1 MTDKYEKEFPLSG
14 PLTFPG
20 RIDKKIAEVFERTT
34 GNGSGAGNGTGT
46 NDSADISAAIDEYV
60 SKMNSDQ
67 AGKFAQKLASYPN
80 AVSTMVTASLKDP
93 QITMFFNNFTN
104 QLLASA
110 QFRDTVKSFV
120 KNYLD
125 SNSSGT
131 GTNGT
136 QQQANTGNTTASN

>member
-34 GNGSGAGNGTGT
+34 GNGSGAGTGTGT
-46 NDSADISAAIDEYV
+46 SGSADVSTAIDEYV
-60 SKMNSDQ
+60 NKMSGDQ
-67 AGKFAQKLASYPN
+67 ANALAQKLASYSN

-125 SNSSGT
+125 SDSSGT
-131 GTNGT
+131 GANST
-136 QQQANTGNTTASN
+136 QQQANTGSTTASN

>member
-20 RIDKKIAEVFERTT
+20 RIDKKLAEVFERTT
-34 GNGSGAGNGTGT
+34 GNGSGAGTGTGT
-46 NDSADISAAIDEYV
+46 SGSADVSAAIDEYV

-80 AVSTMVTASLKDP
+80 AVGAMVAASLKDS
-93 QITMFFNNFTN
+93 QITQFFNNFTN

-125 SNSSGT
+125 SNGSGT
-131 GTNGT
+131 GVNST